1 MTSIE
6 YCLDKARAIPY
17 TKGQSRHYACLVDR
31 KGRVVAESANS
42 YTLTH
47 TKQFHYAKRAG
58 RPEAIYL
65 HSEISCILKDRNRKG
80 VKLFVVRIDSKG
92 KACYSA
98 PCEVCS
104 LALKEYTNIK
114 SIEYSI

>member
-1 MTSIE
+1 MNIQ
-6 YCLDKARAIPY
+6 YCIDMAAKQPY
-17 TKGQSRHYACLVDR
+17 VKGQSRHYACLVNK
-31 KGRVVAESANS
+31 KGQVVAESANS

-92 KACYSA
+92 KAYYSA

-114 SIEYSI
+114 SVEYSI